1 MTTGRCHKQAIGIDS
16 SHHTHPLREYNSV
29 MGISWHSLGDVDNT
43 LLSSLIVAK
52 GHLGAK
58 GVLLIRTV
66 LVAHFYDFPVTLDRC
81 PKISSPDSG
90 EEQWDRVPLTFFML
104 LLLASSHVFGVSQ
117 STCSDNT
124 VEDLCATLCVVVLV
138 VQRSVDF
145 FFCGRV
151 CLAHAS
157 SSRYTHHY
165 IVRKTSELR
174 KVWILSSP
182 FDINRSIFYIFC
194 SWKKM

>member
-1 MTTGRCHKQAIGIDS
+1 
-16 SHHTHPLREYNSV
+16 

-58 GVLLIRTV
+58 GILLTRTV

-81 PKISSPDSG
+81 RKINSPDSG

-124 VEDLCATLCVVVLV
+124 VEELCVWWFWLFRD
-138 VQRSVDF
+138 QLG

-151 CLAHAS
+151 RVAHAS
-157 SSRYTHHY
+157 SSRYTHRY

-182 FDINRSIFYIFC
+182 FDINRSTFYLVC
-194 SWKKM
+194 SWKKCSSIS